1 MYERE
6 YNKGQNDANQ
16 GTYNDDLNPEFCN
29 LKPGEVASESQS
41 VYEID
46 SYDSTKNKYEL
57 IRPSEDNIPASRLL
71 FCPAP
76 LSTDAEVIAF
86 CGFIEKGKRWVAFDD
101 TEGEPELGDMV
112 GTLKDSYKMSMHRFG
127 FECLDY
133 DSTNSLCL
141 VRKQS
146 FMPTLVQTVTDESGG
161 EIDVK
166 FVLADGT
173 LVGDAFT
180 VKVLPE

>member
-1 MYERE
+1 MVRE
-6 YNKGQNDANQ
+6 YSPGQNQLPQSSIGRGRYPFLAQ
-16 GTYNDDLNPEFCN
+16 
-29 LKPGEVASESQS
+29 LKAGETTSDVYS
-41 VYEID
+41 VFEID
-46 SYDSTKNKYEL
+46 SYNAANNTY
-57 IRPSEDNIPASRLL
+57 ITVRPSEDNIPASRIMYGV
-71 FCPAP
+71 AEA
-76 LSTDAEVIAF
+76 DAEDIIQLQNATNDIF
-86 CGFIEKGKRWVAFDD
+86 WVSFDD

-127 FECLDY
+127 FECLKY

-141 VRKQS
+141 VRAQA
-146 FMPTLVQTVTDESGG
+146 FMPTLVQTVTSESGG

>member
-1 MYERE
+1 MIRDFSQGVDQLPQSSIGE
-6 YNKGQNDANQ
+6 NQ
-16 GTYNDDLNPEFCN
+16 YPFHCQ
-29 LKPGEVASESQS
+29 LKAAEETSELYP

-46 SYDSTKNKYEL
+46 SYDSYTYTV
-57 IRPSEDNIPASRLL
+57 IRPSEGNIPASRLFFGL
-71 FCPAP
+71 
-76 LSTDAEVIAF
+76 TEKDAEDFLQGGRI
-86 CGFIEKGKRWVAFDD
+86 GTGEKWVAFDD

-112 GTLKDSYKMSMHRFG
+112 GTLEDSYKMSMHRFG

-133 DSTNSLCL
+133 DADNSLCL
-141 VRKQS
+141 VRNQP

-180 VKVLPE
+180 VNVLPEV